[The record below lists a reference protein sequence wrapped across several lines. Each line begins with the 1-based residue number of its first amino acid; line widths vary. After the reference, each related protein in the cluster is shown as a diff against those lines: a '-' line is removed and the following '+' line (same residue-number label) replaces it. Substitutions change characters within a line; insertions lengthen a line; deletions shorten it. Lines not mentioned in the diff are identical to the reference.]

1 MRDPDDN
8 DLDLDLGDVED
19 DYEIRQRARDED
31 YRKAYAEWIASLP
44 AEDLERLGELGLDRP
59 SVPGS
64 GTGAPSRD
72 MAESSMACCGPE
84 EPSGALFSAAEGQ
97 DSGPGNEALSVDSE
111 RLHDLLRRLVG
122 ELIGQ
127 DNARL
132 SLECLALVTGLVYC
146 GDSMTEIAKRHGV
159 TRAAVSKRCVELT
172 RALNLNPSRAMR
184 SVSAR
189 QSYRRAR
196 LRHLDSQI

>member
-1 MRDPDDN
+1 MNAMHDPN
-8 DLDLDLGDVED
+8 DLDLGDVED

-31 YRKAYAEWIASLP
+31 YRKAYTEWIASLP

-97 DSGPGNEALSVDSE
+97 EADPATRPSASILSASTTSSAGSSE
-111 RLHDLLRRLVG
+111 
-122 ELIGQ
+122 
-127 DNARL
+127 
-132 SLECLALVTGLVYC
+132 S
-146 GDSMTEIAKRHGV
+146 S
-159 TRAAVSKRCVELT
+159 
-172 RALNLNPSRAMR
+172 
-184 SVSAR
+184 SAR
-189 QSYRRAR
+189 TTPASPSSA
-196 LRHLDSQI
+196 SPW